1 MGIPFS
7 KRLIIRFC
15 GQKKTYPDFD
25 FHRVESILI
34 RPLGDAVGD
43 AVINLA
49 YAKQLKTVYPHLKLG
64 VLVTPRNSAVF
75 YFSTLID

>member
-15 GQKKTYPDFD
+15 GQKKTCPDFD

-49 YAKQLKTVYPHLKLG
+49 YAKQDQPTYA
-64 VLVTPRNSAVF
+64 VLQ
-75 YFSTLID
+75 